1 MDKMNVKLLNPKR
14 MYPYSVILGIFCKFS
29 ADYNLSALY
38 FFQDK
43 TLHACSVY
51 EIQEYNKI
59 FDINDSEQKLISL
72 LVMVHIN
79 LQQKLVLEGI
89 TIFFLF

>member
-1 MDKMNVKLLNPKR
+1 MDRIAV
-14 MYPYSVILGIFCKFS
+14 YSVSGFTVPVFSDTRNNLQIFCR
-29 ADYNLSALY
+29 LQPICLV

-59 FDINDSEQKLISL
+59 FDINDSEQKLITLEHFNIGSVKSKVVL
-72 LVMVHIN
+72 L
-79 LQQKLVLEGI
+79 
-89 TIFFLF
+89 

>member
-14 MYPYSVILGIFCKFS
+14 MYQYSVILGIFYKFS

-43 TLHACSVY
+43 TLQACSVY

-59 FDINDSEQKLISL
+59 FDINDSEQKLITFEHFNIGSVKSKVVL
-72 LVMVHIN
+72 L
-79 LQQKLVLEGI
+79 
-89 TIFFLF
+89 